1 MEMIAVG
8 FQYKENAYKAL
19 IRLKERGAKK
29 EYHITVMDGELE
41 RLLYGNHILVEE
53 NGHLQRDSIIP
64 GNEASGLKAIITE
77 ALDKFIN

>member
-8 FQYKENAYKAL
+8 FRYKDNAYKAL
-19 IRLKERGAKK
+19 IRFKEKGAKK

-53 NGHLQRDSIIP
+53 NGRLKRDSIIP
-64 GNEASGLKAIITE
+64 GNEASGLRAIITD
-77 ALDKFIN
+77 ALDNYIN